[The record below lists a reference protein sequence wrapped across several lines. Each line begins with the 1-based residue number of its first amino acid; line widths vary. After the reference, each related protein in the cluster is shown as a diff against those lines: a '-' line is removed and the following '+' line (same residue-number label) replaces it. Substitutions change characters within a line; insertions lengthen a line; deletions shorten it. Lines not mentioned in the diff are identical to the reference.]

1 MPLESGLRVECRMA
15 KLKRSPNVVVFFT
28 DQQRWDTTGLHGN
41 PDSPT
46 PNFDALARRGT
57 DVHRSFTCQPV
68 CGPARSCLQT
78 GLYAT
83 QTGVFRNGI
92 GIEPGTVNLGARYRE
107 AGYQTGYI
115 GKWHLAADAVGAV
128 PAATRQGYDYW
139 LGSNLL
145 EFTSLPYDTT
155 LYDINGEP
163 VQLPG
168 YRIDALTDVA
178 IRKIT
183 DWKDNPFF
191 LMISYLE
198 PHQQNQ
204 WDNFPA
210 PLGYEKAFSTAAIP
224 ADLRSLQSTARSHY
238 PGYIGMVKRLDE
250 ALGRILEALI
260 SLDLMEDTIL
270 LYTSDHG
277 CHFKSRN
284 AEYKRSAHES
294 SIRVPTAF
302 SGPGFNG
309 GGRIEQLVSLVDI
322 PPTLLDAC
330 NIEVPEEMEG
340 RSILPLLRGESED
353 WPSTVFFQISED
365 VVGRGIRT
373 HRWKYAVTA
382 PDTDPFDASAAENYE
397 ETVLYDLK
405 SDPHELVNL
414 VDLPSHDD
422 LRRELR
428 RSLRSCI
435 RRIEGYEPEIR
446 PSQSDGASSSENI
459 QMWGVGQRRVFPSEM
474 PD

>member
-1 MPLESGLRVECRMA
+1 MRLDRIMA
-15 KLKRSPNVVVFFT
+15 KLSRPPNVVVFFT

-46 PNFDALARRGT
+46 PNFDALAKKGT

-92 GIEPGTVNLGARYRE
+92 GLKPGTVNLGARYQE
-107 AGYQTGYI
+107 AGYRTGYI
-115 GKWHLAADAVGAV
+115 GKWHLAADVVGPV
-128 PAATRQGYDYW
+128 PADMRQGYDYW

-145 EFTSLPYDTT
+145 EFTSLPYGTT

-163 VQLPG
+163 VPLPG

-183 DWKDNPFF
+183 DWKEDPFF
-191 LMISYLE
+191 LMVSYLE

-204 WDNFPA
+204 WDSFPA
-210 PLGYEKAFSTAAIP
+210 PLGYEKAYSTAAIP
-224 ADLRSLQSTARSHY
+224 ADLTSLQSTALSHY
-238 PGYIGMVKRLDE
+238 PGYIGMIKRLDE

-260 SLDLMEDTIL
+260 SLGLVENTIL

-302 SGPGFNG
+302 LGPGFNG
-309 GGRIEQLVSLVDI
+309 GGRIEQLVSLIDI

-330 NIEVPEEMEG
+330 GMEVPEEMEG
-340 RSILPLLRGESED
+340 RSILPLLRGETDD

-365 VVGRGIRT
+365 IVGRGIRT
-373 HRWKYAVTA
+373 RRWKYAVTA
-382 PDTDPFDASAAENYE
+382 PEADPCDESAAERYE
-397 ETVLYDLK
+397 EAFLYDLK

-414 VDLPSHDD
+414 VGLPSHEE
-422 LRRELR
+422 LRKRLRELLL
-428 RSLRSCI
+428 SWI
-435 RRIEGYEPEIR
+435 YRIEGHAPEIQ
-446 PSQSDGASSSENI
+446 PSESDERASSDTI
-459 QMWGVGQRRVFPSEM
+459 QMWGLGQREVFSSEM
-474 PD
+474 PDF